1 MNRSILIVICD
12 FLLLS
17 LLTFSTDI
25 NHIADA
31 NTRPPTA
38 VEISTNS
45 PAGTGADLAAQMRL
59 ALEEEQQ
66 SRAQLQQEYA
76 QTRTVATQAQAQ
88 ALQAQAQ
95 ATATQARLT
104 EREQEN
110 ARLTEQYATARTNLE
125 NLSHQL
131 QTTAAQAQE
140 SQQQLFAQQTEV
152 QREAELAAALRRQ
165 LDSLSQSNQVAVSEK
180 QRLAEQLQL
189 AEVEQRAAAE
199 RADLLQQQARATLA
213 ENARLA
219 ESFKVLATNST
230 QLAQEIRENQ
240 PLTPTDI
247 FSDVASNRVA
257 ADILAERTGLFGR
270 IVSSEKN
277 TETILVTDG
286 KNYFAVCNVKET
298 PLSLWDP
305 GTDWDKLTG
314 SLTGR
319 SGKVP
324 VHSLSFDDQDPRV
337 VLLPVTAAEARQ
349 LGGKVYHLSTDPYK
363 FQDAVLIGAN
373 EDYYGQCNFQL
384 DISAPR
390 YLVLDRS
397 VLRGLFGKFNPSR
410 GDLVFTRNGDLLG
423 VMVNDTRCLALHSF
437 GVVTTFAFDVNLHRQ
452 TSDTLSELGDE
463 IYAMPSQLQ

>member
-1 MNRSILIVICD
+1 
-12 FLLLS
+12 
-17 LLTFSTDI
+17 
-25 NHIADA
+25 
-31 NTRPPTA
+31 
-38 VEISTNS
+38 
-45 PAGTGADLAAQMRL
+45 
-59 ALEEEQQ
+59 
-66 SRAQLQQEYA
+66 
-76 QTRTVATQAQAQ
+76 
-88 ALQAQAQ
+88 
-95 ATATQARLT
+95 
-104 EREQEN
+104 
-110 ARLTEQYATARTNLE
+110 
-125 NLSHQL
+125 
-131 QTTAAQAQE
+131 
-140 SQQQLFAQQTEV
+140 
-152 QREAELAAALRRQ
+152 
-165 LDSLSQSNQVAVSEK
+165 
-180 QRLAEQLQL
+180 
-189 AEVEQRAAAE
+189 
-199 RADLLQQQARATLA
+199 
-213 ENARLA
+213 
-219 ESFKVLATNST
+219 
-230 QLAQEIRENQ
+230 
-240 PLTPTDI
+240 
-247 FSDVASNRVA
+247 
-257 ADILAERTGLFGR
+257 
-270 IVSSEKN
+270 
-277 TETILVTDG
+277 
-286 KNYFAVCNVKET
+286 VCNVKET